1 MRRNDFFDIEEQI
14 RKAVDSASDYI
25 DYDRIKDT
33 INFEAGNILDEV
45 KRQLKR
51 STDFV
56 QKAADTVEQGVKSSI
71 NMYNKSSKYKYIAKN
86 PKGKIKGVVYSIL
99 GTTMGVFW
107 GFILITTFFV
117 SSAGFHGVEGAYR
130 GMLGLSTVF
139 MLIGIYLS
147 LKGKSIRNRIKRFN
161 KYASLVENTNYCTID
176 SLSKA
181 IRKDNKFV
189 IKDLIKM
196 IDLEMFKEAYI
207 DEKNNNFILSNE
219 VYEAYLNAERSY
231 EEQKKREEE
240 EAKKASENAE
250 LYEVINLGKRYID
263 EIRSANDAIPGEV
276 ISAKLDKL
284 EKIVASIFNNIEKD
298 TSKIP
303 DVKKFINH
311 YLPMT
316 LKLVSTYK
324 ELDNQAIEGDNVKK
338 AKNEIE
344 KSLDLINTAFEK
356 LLDDLFEDIT
366 MDVSSDISV
375 LKTLFAQEGLT
386 ENEFNK
392 GEHK

>member
-71 NMYNKSSKYKYIAKN
+71 NISNKSSKYKYIAKN

-147 LKGKSIRNRIKRFN
+147 LKGKSIRNRIKRFK
-161 KYASLVENTNYCTID
+161 KYASIVENTNYCTID
-176 SLSKA
+176 ALSKA

-231 EEQKKREEE
+231 EEQKKRKEEE
-240 EAKKASENAE
+240 VKKASENAE
-250 LYEVINLGKRYID
+250 LYEVINLGKRYIN

-284 EKIVASIFNNIEKD
+284 EKIVTAIFNNIEKD
-298 TSKIP
+298 ISKIP

-316 LKLVSTYK
+316 LKLVNTYK

-375 LKTLFAQEGLT
+375 LKTLFTQEGLT